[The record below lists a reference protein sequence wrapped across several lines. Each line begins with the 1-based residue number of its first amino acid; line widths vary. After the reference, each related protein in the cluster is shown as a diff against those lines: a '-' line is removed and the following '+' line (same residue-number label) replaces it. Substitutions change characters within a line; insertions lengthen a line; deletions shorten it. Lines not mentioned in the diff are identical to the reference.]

1 MGDFQNN
8 YTGNRLEGGIEF
20 NTLMLLT
27 YSDEH
32 FFDCTEQNR
41 TGICFLSTHCRKI
54 ARKAVEFIDKYQKP
68 PKERLWE
75 SA

>member
-32 FFDCTEQNR
+32 FLIVRNKIEPDLFSLHAFQ
-41 TGICFLSTHCRKI
+41 KI

-68 PKERLWE
+68 PKEHLWD